1 MNLAALIVAYS
12 RPDGVAKILKALASN
27 KIRDIYIS
35 IDGPRNAFDES
46 NQDRIVDEV
55 NNYIHSDTRIHLV
68 KRIQNLGA
76 AGGVL
81 SAVDWFFAN
90 EEMGII
96 IEDDLRF
103 DSNFC
108 EFAIKALSKYRNDP
122 EVWMISGTQLFSKY
136 FISGQVSWCNYPMI
150 WGWAGWADKW
160 KIMREAIVTDK
171 KIEINKL
178 LDRRF
183 LFWLIGA
190 NRALSGKV
198 DAWDIPLA
206 FEFHKRKKLC
216 VLPPTN
222 LVTNIGDDAVA
233 TNTYNKEKSL
243 HLKIEKLPSNL
254 DLNTEPNFK
263 ELKQY
268 NLLLEKNIFKIKHR
282 HLLLPYYSLLF
293 DFIRF
298 PKKNRKR
305 PLRQRMTS

>member
-1 MNLAALIVAYS
+1 MDLAALIVAYS
-12 RPDGVAKILKALASN
+12 RPDGVAEILQVLTSN
-27 KIRDIYIS
+27 RIRDIYIS
-35 IDGPRNAFDES
+35 IDGAKNDLDKN
-46 NQDRIVDEV
+46 NQKSIIDQA
-55 NNYIHSDTRIHLV
+55 NKYIDSETKIHVV
-68 KRIQNLGA
+68 KRVQNLGA
-76 AGGVL
+76 SGGVL
-81 SAVDWFFAN
+81 SAVDWFFAK
-90 EEMGII
+90 EKMGII

-103 DSNFC
+103 DVDFC
-108 EFAIKALSKYRNDP
+108 EFALKSLEKYKNDP
-122 EVWMISGTQLFSKY
+122 KVWMISGTQLFSNYLGNGK
-136 FISGQVSWCNYPMI
+136 VSWSNYPMI

-190 NRALSGKV
+190 KRALSGKV

-206 FEFHKRKKLC
+206 FEFYKRKKLC
-216 VLPPTN
+216 ILPPTN

-243 HLKIEKLPSNL
+243 HIKIEKLPSNL

-298 PKKNRKR
+298 SKRNRKR
-305 PLRQRMTS
+305 PLMQRITT